1 MRNSFIMA
9 ATEKAAQQHVKINRA
24 EVEGNSIVYFSRNAD
39 GNENSIKTE
48 SPETVIQELDDGV
61 YDDDLPSGMRLVAAL
76 WTGDG
81 GKHFELS
88 AEQNLIIWRWVV
100 AAVFIN
106 EMEDLHGL
114 VEVPDEHGEPVL
126 AAVYSGKHGG
136 IVVFPGPERFALANH
151 IEGLAYEVYPA
162 NQAPVMATIIYQTMV
177 ERSPES
183 NGLRMSEKGLHGM
196 AMLHD
201 GFIETLQ
208 TEGIPAAP
216 VAH

>member
-1 MRNSFIMA
+1 MRNSVNVA
-9 ATEKAAQQHVKINRA
+9 AAEKTVQQPVKINRA
-24 EVEGNSIVYFSRNAD
+24 EVKGHSIVYFCQNAD
-39 GNENSIKTE
+39 GSEEVIKTE
-48 SPETVIQELDDGV
+48 NPETVIQELDGGV

-81 GKHFELS
+81 EKHFVLS

-100 AAVFIN
+100 AAVFID

-126 AAVYSGKHGG
+126 AAVYYGEHGG
-136 IVVFPGPERFALANH
+136 IVVYPVSERFALANN
-151 IEGLAYEVYPA
+151 IESLAYEVYPA
-162 NQAPVMATIIYQTMV
+162 DQAPVMATMIYRTMV
-177 ERSPES
+177 EKDPERK
-183 NGLRMSEKGLHGM
+183 GLSMSEQGRNGM
-196 AMLHD
+196 ALLHD
-201 GFIETLQ
+201 GFIETLK

>member
-9 ATEKAAQQHVKINRA
+9 ATEKAAQQYVKINHA
-24 EVEGNSIVYFSRNAD
+24 EVEGNYIVYFSRNAD

-48 SPETVIQELDDGV
+48 SPETVIQELDGGV

-136 IVVFPGPERFALANH
+136 IVVYPGPERFALANH

-162 NQAPVMATIIYQTMV
+162 DQAPVMATIIYQAMV

-183 NGLRMSEKGLHGM
+183 NALRMSEKGLQGM

-208 TEGIPAAP
+208 TEGIPAAL